1 MKNIGPASVLVAL
14 ILLAGGLAWPGVSH
28 AGQPLDC
35 AAEDRVVPGNT
46 NSDCKWDYGMDTITG
61 VRFVVLERE
70 GADACYGALEFH
82 PYNFVEDLAPDGVP
96 RRDAAYLQATIADV
110 LTGQPVDLRPGQPPA
125 AYDVSDAIFGA
136 QRPGF
141 TILVEGDASS
151 LRVIGDI
158 YDLASP
164 VTAWGW
170 FPDPQ
175 YQYARVKARGG
186 LGAGVHLYSPWFPI
200 PAEVNDFP
208 VMLNACLAGVKLR
221 LETEQQLEENR
232 AKLAAQELARQQ
244 ALAEEQ
250 AKAAL
255 DAERLAAAQWA
266 LKIQQ
271 EIELTKTRSLIARL
285 ERDKIIIAVWNDIVL
300 ERLRGF
306 QERAEITNRYLA
318 EVEAN
323 AADFSA
329 RVREKYEELQRLE
342 ELNEAIADSIAA
354 HNREIEAQLA
364 AAAELEAHN
373 LEKLEDLAVTPR
385 TPAPTPGG

>member
-1 MKNIGPASVLVAL
+1 MKNMGLASILAVV
-14 ILLAGGLAWPGVSH
+14 LLAGGLAWAGVVH

-35 AAEDRVVPGNT
+35 APEDREVAGNT
-46 NSDCKWDYGMDTITG
+46 NTDCKWDYGMDDVAG

-70 GADACYGALEFH
+70 GANACYGALEFH
-82 PYNFVEDLAPDGVP
+82 PYNFEDLAPSQD
-96 RRDAAYLQATIADV
+96 LSITLTATNSR
-110 LTGQPVDLRPGQPPA
+110 TGQPPGTRQERVSVRYEPGESALRAVGDTYDLTDP
-125 AYDVSDAIFGA
+125 VSDNWLIGGYYGVTLPSTRWHHV
-136 QRPGF
+136 QVRP
-141 TILVEGDASS
+141 S
-151 LRVIGDI
+151 
-158 YDLASP
+158 
-164 VTAWGW
+164 
-170 FPDPQ
+170 
-175 YQYARVKARGG
+175 GG
-186 LGAGVHLYSPWFPI
+186 PTGVNYPSRWFPI
-200 PAEVNDFP
+200 PTEVNDFP

-221 LETEQQLEENR
+221 LETEAQLEEDR

-255 DAERLAAAQWA
+255 DAERLAAAWQA
-266 LKIQQ
+266 LKVQQ

-323 AADFSA
+323 AADFNA

-342 ELNEAIADSIAA
+342 ELNQAIADSIAA
-354 HNREIEAQLA
+354 HNQEIEAQLA
-364 AAAELEAHN
+364 AAAELEARN
-373 LEKLEDLAVTPR
+373 LEKLEDLAVTPP

>member
-1 MKNIGPASVLVAL
+1 MRTVSLLLVLAVA
-14 ILLAGGLAWPGVSH
+14 LLAGGLAWAGAVH

-35 AAEDRVVPGNT
+35 APEDREVAGNT
-46 NSDCKWDYGMDTITG
+46 NTDCKWDYGMDDVAG

-82 PYNFVEDLAPDGVP
+82 PYDFEDLAPSGLGSG
-96 RRDAAYLQATIADV
+96 YLHATDTNSQ
-110 LTGQPVDLRPGQPPA
+110 TGQPDPYLAERDEVSYEPGNSA
-125 AYDVSDAIFGA
+125 
-136 QRPGF
+136 
-141 TILVEGDASS
+141 
-151 LRVIGDI
+151 LRVVGGTFGLDDAVPD
-158 YDLASP
+158 YWRPAGGSRVVLPHPRYKHVRTMA
-164 VTAWGW
+164 AWPDGVNQYSRW
-170 FPDPQ
+170 F
-175 YQYARVKARGG
+175 
-186 LGAGVHLYSPWFPI
+186 ST
-200 PAEVNDFP
+200 PAELNDFP
-208 VMLNACLAGVKLR
+208 VMLNSCLAGVKLR
-221 LETEQQLEENR
+221 LETEAQLEEDR

-255 DAERLAAAQWA
+255 DAERLAAARQA
-266 LKIQQ
+266 LKVQQ

-323 AADFSA
+323 ASTFSA
-329 RVREKYEELQRLE
+329 RVRQKYEELQRLE
-342 ELNEAIADSIAA
+342 ELNQAIADSIAA

-364 AAAELEAHN
+364 AATKLEVRN
-373 LEKLEDLAVTPR
+373 LEKLEDLAVTP
-385 TPAPTPGG
+385 PPLAPDG